1 MAVTGEALLDDNFNA
16 GLDIFEFKVPVSVNG
31 NYRILAELI
40 YQPLAYGHLEYLFK
54 DTDIPEVDEFKT
66 IYDSTSLLSETI
78 SSDVRQHNF

>member
-1 MAVTGEALLDDNFNA
+1 
-16 GLDIFEFKVPVSVNG
+16 
-31 NYRILAELI
+31 LI

-78 SSDVRQHNF
+78 SSDVKQHNF